1 MPGKIDIFP
10 GADVLEEVMLDIRI
24 KDKVVVIRECL
35 LGWISLLVSEPV
47 QKPESENTFPT
58 LAKTSLIAP
67 LSTEDLISKFWELKS
82 VHVRKHLSNEE
93 KEM

>member
-47 QKPESENTFPT
+47 QKRESENTFPT